1 MVWEENWPAK
11 ELFADMMTQ
20 WRTGFNGRTGLDYSV
35 LPVMW
40 DLHNIK
46 KDQQRARFD
55 ELRIMEAA
63 ALEAMKE

>member
-1 MVWEENWPAK
+1 
-11 ELFADMMTQ
+11 MMTQ

-46 KDQQRARFD
+46 KDQQRARFN